1 MNSSFIISEIF
12 SSSFHPP
19 KHNWTDGTIIG
30 ISYSPMNILLG
41 QNASI
46 KQHVVKRGNKP
57 SFENIVYSKK
67 ISDFI
72 PEIQIINLIS
82 NARCSGFFY
91 LKSESNQHNLTIDF
105 HESAKD
111 LEIKLKSLPDLG
123 SIQVTKSSQDFSN
136 SWTITFSS
144 NQGDVK
150 MLDIFGTYST
160 NNVTMS
166 LEIFEARRGIPH
178 EQNFTAMDLSPGT
191 THIARIAA
199 RNRVGLSAYIDSLQ
213 SNGLRIQPMS
223 IVTRAIP
230 AIVSFSVL
238 TISQSQLGIFYSVPK
253 SKGKDIDN
261 LNVERTSSANIRI
274 RREIE
279 LGINCNELN
288 DVSRSFRFFFH
299 GQSIDYLE
307 ASDFLQVH

>member
-19 KHNWTDGTIIG
+19 KHNWADGTITG

-46 KQHVVKRGNKP
+46 EQHVVKRGNKP
-57 SFENIVYSKK
+57 LFENI
-67 ISDFI
+67 
-72 PEIQIINLIS
+72 
-82 NARCSGFFY
+82 
-91 LKSESNQHNLTIDF
+91 
-105 HESAKD
+105 
-111 LEIKLKSLPDLG
+111 
-123 SIQVTKSSQDFSN
+123 
-136 SWTITFSS
+136 
-144 NQGDVK
+144 
-150 MLDIFGTYST
+150 
-160 NNVTMS
+160 
-166 LEIFEARRGIPH
+166 
-178 EQNFTAMDLSPGT
+178 
-191 THIARIAA
+191 IARIAA
-199 RNRVGLSAYIDSLQ
+199 RNRVGLSAYTDSLQ
-213 SNGLRIQPMS
+213 SNGLRIQPLS

-288 DVSRSFRFFFH
+288 DVSGSFRFFFH
-299 GQSIDYLE
+299 GQCIDCLE